1 MNTFLETDFRD
12 KNGKSKAENVARS
25 KSLQA
30 SLRGSCHQYPAK
42 NLSISGG
49 RRQKTPKRDKG
60 VIIVWL
66 NVHVKTLWN
75 PNAHFLRERVAWDWR
90 RLLLSPNKGQ
100 SKRTSAPLAGVQTE
114 TRNNPG
120 YP

>member
-90 RLLLSPNKGQ
+90 RLQPKQGNTK
-100 SKRTSAPLAGVQTE
+100 SKVGSAVVTQ
-114 TRNNPG
+114 
-120 YP
+120 